1 MQLIEN
7 ANANDVI
14 LVEKID
20 RLKHLNPRI
29 LNPYKMGIKKA
40 PIIKIGA
47 FESGRRN
54 RIRTNDLYH
63 VKVAL

>member
-1 MQLIEN
+1 MYNFDLRYSLYITS
-7 ANANDVI
+7 
-14 LVEKID
+14 
-20 RLKHLNPRI
+20 
-29 LNPYKMGIKKA
+29 IKKA

-63 VKVAL
+63 VKVGQPKPINVSYITSLYL